1 MPMRRTLTALS
12 LAASLAACA
21 TTDDVKTE
29 GPGEDSLAHG
39 DEGLAHDGHGDEG
52 LGNESLG
59 ESSQQLVSCGD
70 NWFRHYVK
78 VSNAAVRGISPCS
91 SATQVATIPD
101 GTGVCHA
108 HFGWITCP
116 DGNVWASTYID
127 GWGANGP
134 WQVRVGAVTT
144 H

>member
-1 MPMRRTLTALS
+1 MRKTLIALS
-12 LAASLAACA
+12 FTISLAGCA
-21 TTDDVKTE
+21 TADDVKPE
-29 GPGEDSLAHG
+29 GPSEDQLADH
-39 DEGLAHDGHGDEG
+39 GHGDEG
-52 LGNESLG
+52 LGDENLG

-70 NWFRHYVK
+70 GWYRHRVN

-116 DGNVWASTYID
+116 DGNVWASTMID
-127 GWGANGP
+127 GWGGNGP
-134 WQVRVGAVTT
+134 WQVRVGALTA